1 MLVFTFRTL
10 GSHLGILKRGLE
22 GMTKSPWVSE
32 DSLGSYMKN
41 EFESKS
47 PVRQQEMVVV
57 LMVDLVTETD
67 RIDKQTVTMKI
78 LTLIFRNIY

>member
-1 MLVFTFRTL
+1 
-10 GSHLGILKRGLE
+10 
-22 GMTKSPWVSE
+22 
-32 DSLGSYMKN
+32 MKN

-67 RIDKQTVTMKI
+67 RIDKQTVTKENSDSYLQKYI
-78 LTLIFRNIY
+78 LKHLLQNNQKVRKRIDETKFAMF